1 MILNNF
7 ITMRRLGELKD
18 QSLTKD
24 LVFEIHRLITEDALD
39 DPSAA
44 GRFRRDDEKV
54 VVNDMYG
61 EVYHDPPPAAQ
72 LGERMKAMCDFAN
85 GKSPSGFVHPVL
97 RSIALHFWLAYD
109 HPFVDGNGRTARA
122 LFYWSMLRHHYWLCE
137 YISISP
143 IILKAPAQY
152 QLAFLYTET
161 DENDLTYFILYHLD
175 LMQRAL
181 RQLHD
186 YIKRKSEQ
194 VRKLESELRGVVMLN
209 HRQRA
214 LISHA
219 LRHPNQVYVVE
230 SHRLSHNVVYETARK
245 DLTDLAKR
253 GLLTARKAGRTWCFT
268 PVGDLESRLSQLS

>member
-1 MILNNF
+1 M
-7 ITMRRLGELKD
+7 
-18 QSLTKD
+18 
-24 LVFEIHRLITEDALD
+24 
-39 DPSAA
+39 
-44 GRFRRDDEKV
+44 
-54 VVNDMYG
+54 
-61 EVYHDPPPAAQ
+61 
-72 LGERMKAMCDFAN
+72 
-85 GKSPSGFVHPVL
+85 
-97 RSIALHFWLAYD
+97 LHFWLAYD

-122 LFYWSMLRHHYWLCE
+122 LFYWSMLRHNYWLCE

-186 YIKRKSEQ
+186 YIKRKSAQ
-194 VRKLESELRGVVMLN
+194 VRKLESELRGVVALN
-209 HRQRA
+209 HRQRS

-245 DLTDLAKR
+245 DLIDLAKR

-268 PVGDLESRLSQLS
+268 PVSDLEMRLSQLS

>member
-1 MILNNF
+1 MILNNYT
-7 ITMRRLGELKD
+7 TMSRLGELKD
-18 QSLTKD
+18 QPLTTD
-24 LVFEIHRLITEDALD
+24 LVFEIHRRITEDTLD

-61 EVYHDPPPAAQ
+61 EVYHDPPPASQ
-72 LGERMKAMCDFAN
+72 LDERLKSLCEFAN
-85 GKSPSGFVHPVL
+85 EKTPSGFVHPVL
-97 RSIALHFWLAYD
+97 RSIILHFWLAYD

-122 LFYWSMLRHHYWLCE
+122 LFYWSMLRHNYWLCE

-143 IILKAPAQY
+143 IILKSPRQY
-152 QLAFLYTET
+152 QLAFLFTET

-175 LMQRAL
+175 VMQKAIHE
-181 RQLHD
+181 LHE

-194 VRKLESELRGVVMLN
+194 VRKLDGELRGVAAFN

-219 LRHPNQVYVVE
+219 IRHPNHIYSIE
-230 SHRLSHNVVYETARK
+230 SHRRSHNVVYETARK
-245 DLTDLAKR
+245 DLTDLASR
-253 GLLTARKAGRTWCFT
+253 GLFTAWKMGRTWCFS
-268 PVGDLESRLSQLS
+268 PESDLETRLAHQ